1 MTEKTEMAVLETE
14 MSTEEREA
22 VAEMAREA
30 ALYTSVKNRAK
41 RRYWRLQGC
50 LIILVAVSLA
60 MFTFYDTVVGQI
72 VKLATGCTIQLLVPS
87 WRPGLVVLA
96 GVLVGFGVRIYIG
109 TERYQEI
116 GKYRQIGR
124 ARLSYEVLAVLLLML
139 ATWVMLLVCVYA
151 AGDVPAIFHAVMMF
165 YGATTFLYGLIGYLF
180 IVFLMELVDV
190 SWRQVLEQEK
200 IAAGL

>member
-1 MTEKTEMAVLETE
+1 MTGKTEMVVLETE

-22 VAEMAREA
+22 IVQMAREA

-41 RRYWRLQGC
+41 RRYWCSQGC

-72 VKLATGCTIQLLVPS
+72 VKLTTGCTIQLLVPS

-96 GVLVGFGVRIYIG
+96 GVLIGFGVRIYIS
-109 TERYQEI
+109 TERYREI
-116 GKYRQIGR
+116 GKYRQIGW

-139 ATWVMLLVCVYA
+139 ATWVMLLICVYA
-151 AGDVPAIFHAVMMF
+151 ADDAPAVFQAVTVF
-165 YGATTFLYGLIGYLF
+165 YGATTFLYGLIGYLL
-180 IVFLMELVDV
+180 IAFLMEPVDV